1 VILIERLSDS
11 KRKITFVRAHQF
23 TCGEID
29 GLLAQLDLST
39 FDTLPKVTLVSYRQ
53 WGTGVDLILWKG
65 VDCEL
70 PSCPPFQDPYEWDW
84 EKLIPD
90 LIVTNLH
97 LITGSGSFTGSDI
110 CCGGEC
116 AGGDDGDNC
125 DDERIIVGVA
135 ELTKMVQSYGDSTM
149 SYRHIWITK
158 ILGRTSVKYQLL
170 LNTRLT
176 VDLDDLLGQGIF
188 QEKVAGVDVLTALG
202 SGDVWGSP
210 PHFQKVNLSGNLSS
224 GEPLLVK
231 YIQDSAVKLT
241 LKFNNEVVSNSLDE
255 ELFGE
260 SLEAFGSS
268 DLWSTPHFDAV
279 DFSGDPSAN
288 EDFVVEYKQNGETK
302 LTLTYANEVVNNTL
316 DEELFGESLEAFG
329 SSDLWSAPHFDAV
342 DFSGDPSAG
351 EDFKAEYKQNGETK
365 LILTYA
371 NEVVNNTL
379 DEELFGESL
388 EAFGS
393 SDLWSAPHFD
403 AVDLSGDP
411 GAGEDLL
418 VKYKQVGETKLTL
431 TFDNPVVSNSI
442 LADYFGAVLEA
453 FGSSDLWSTPCFYA
467 VDLSGDPEEQDFT
480 ATYRYPGDPEDITM
494 FVTWLKEL
502 MTEISDENFG
512 ATFRALGESEICPLV
527 KDNIQTVLL
536 EPGEA
541 GFIDVT
547 ITKRDGTEVTGS
559 LDPENF
565 PQEFGDL
572 IDQATGGARV
582 VSSDS
587 AGTEEKDIFY
597 PEESV
602 YCYAEN
608 LPDPDNDQKVR
619 IYVVNDDDWAV
630 GSPIEDVSGGFDEVK
645 TNEGRIVDQPVLI
658 WPAPLTP
665 GKYDIIIDVDNY
677 GELDANE
684 PVDGMEATAGFEA
697 IPEFTTIAIP
707 VGLILLLFFFNE
719 RKRRNV

>member
-1 VILIERLSDS
+1 
-11 KRKITFVRAHQF
+11 
-23 TCGEID
+23 
-29 GLLAQLDLST
+29 
-39 FDTLPKVTLVSYRQ
+39 
-53 WGTGVDLILWKG
+53 
-65 VDCEL
+65 
-70 PSCPPFQDPYEWDW
+70 
-84 EKLIPD
+84 
-90 LIVTNLH
+90 
-97 LITGSGSFTGSDI
+97 
-110 CCGGEC
+110 
-116 AGGDDGDNC
+116 
-125 DDERIIVGVA
+125 
-135 ELTKMVQSYGDSTM
+135 M
-149 SYRHIWITK
+149 
-158 ILGRTSVKYQLL
+158 GRTSVKYQLL